1 MPIHGL
7 VVAARSSVESPM
19 DDWGNLF
26 LHLARLE
33 NAKTYP
39 VGDNGNGQ
47 NNGADGDD
55 PDP

>member
-1 MPIHGL
+1 
-7 VVAARSSVESPM
+7 M

-26 LHLARLE
+26 FHLARLE

>member
-1 MPIHGL
+1 MALLSRQG
-7 VVAARSSVESPM
+7 VVGRAQWM
-19 DDWGNLF
+19 IGGNLF
-26 LHLARLE
+26 FHLARLE